1 MSGRHPVSP
10 RKQRNAKRPN
20 PRRRPKYAAK
30 QPPPPAGLHGSC
42 RVGELLVPV
51 LGLARVQAIANE
63 GGLLPYLARRL
74 AARVARV
81 AGAA

>member
-1 MSGRHPVSP
+1 MTRHAVNP
-10 RKQRNAKRPN
+10 RRQRTAKRPN
-20 PRRRPKYAAK
+20 PRRRPKFARR
-30 QPPPPAGLHGSC
+30 QPPPPNTLRGSC

-74 AARVARV
+74 AARLAVLLGTA
-81 AGAA
+81 